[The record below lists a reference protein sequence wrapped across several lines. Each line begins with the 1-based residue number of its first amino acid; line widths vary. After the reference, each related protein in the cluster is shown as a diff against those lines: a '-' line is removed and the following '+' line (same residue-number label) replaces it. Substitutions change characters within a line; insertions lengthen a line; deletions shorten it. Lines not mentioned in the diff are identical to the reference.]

1 VYLRDRIAMRRPG
14 TPEEVAGLVLMLC
27 SPASSYMT
35 GQTYHLDGGCL
46 AGGTPW
52 DFDTKFGAVNPVVP
66 SGVDPTSAPVKKLL
80 SKKESNK

>member
-1 VYLRDRIAMRRPG
+1 M
-14 TPEEVAGLVLMLC
+14 VLMLC

-52 DFDTKFGAVNPVVP
+52 DFDTKYGAADPAVA
-66 SGVDPTSAPVKKLL
+66 SGVGPAPA
-80 SKKESNK
+80 SKKNPLRKPESKK